1 MLPEPVKRF
10 CALKLTICA
19 VSLTACGTKT
29 LPPPDYSPQLPPAPS
44 LSTPLPS
51 ESYSTTAARRMESWS
66 QKLMATQVMRAP
78 SGKPGQ

>member
-1 MLPEPVKRF
+1 MLPVTVKRF
-10 CALKLTICA
+10 CALKLTVCTLFLMGCA
-19 VSLTACGTKT
+19 TKT
-29 LPPPDYSPQLPPAPS
+29 PMPPAASLQLPPPPS